1 MRRLTF
7 LAVLGFALLVIAP
20 VALAH
25 NDGRGWYGITNDQST
40 TMVGFILIGFFPL
53 FVLFASLLQWQ
64 LEKRKH
70 RRQDAA
76 KAHATAPEWQGGW

>member
-7 LAVLGFALLVIAP
+7 IAVLGLAVLTIAP

-25 NDGRGWYGITNDQST
+25 NDGRGFYGVNNDKATTNT
-40 TMVGFILIGFFPL
+40 GFILIGAFPL

-70 RRQDAA
+70 RRQDAK
-76 KAHATAPEWQGGW
+76 KAHATAAEWQGGW